1 MGDEGVWEAT
11 DGMQAQKTAGISK
24 ANLQNF
30 EKACGINYN
39 PSGVLADGDLR
50 KIFKPC
56 SAATRDSMHV
66 LYSNGVVNVEVFLLR
81 RALSQNVPAFSWRT
95 LWEFADADWHW
106 ASAGPSR
113 DVYQELLHQWEA
125 KGVCQ
130 R

>member
-1 MGDEGVWEAT
+1 MGDEGVWAAT

-24 ANLQNF
+24 ANLHNF

-56 SAATRDSMHV
+56 SASTRDSMHV
-66 LYSNGVVNVEVFLLR
+66 MYSNGGVNVE
-81 RALSQNVPAFSWRT
+81 VPAFSWRT

-106 ASAGPSR
+106 VSALPSR
-113 DVYQELLHQWEA
+113 DVIRECFTSGRQ